1 MKYFLFLMFFSSCL
15 IVFSQGNQ
23 PTNSV
28 TITPN
33 ANTTDVKGNIK
44 ASGLVEGGSL
54 RVNSLATGNQFAAN
68 PIYADVSGNLITGYK
83 IGFYSIPH
91 AAFQQSFSVFGETNA
106 VQPFIIF
113 YSEDLLVPFVLG
125 QYFAI
130 IAPLQ
135 VPHKSKLENIKIGF
149 SFGSNTPKSL
159 RVRIRK
165 SSFDGTSSAII
176 ADFNTITS
184 VNYQI
189 VVSNASL
196 NLIEIDNQNYY
207 YSLIIFPTTDWEL
220 LNLRGVSIEYRDM

>member
-1 MKYFLFLMFFSSCL
+1 M
-15 IVFSQGNQ
+15 FSQGYQ

-28 TITPN
+28 TITPTS
-33 ANTTDVKGNIK
+33 NTTDVKGNIK
-44 ASGLVEGGSL
+44 ANGLIEANSL
-54 RVNSLATGNQFAAN
+54 KSTALATGNPFVAN
-68 PIYADVSGNLITGYK
+68 PVYADVSGNLISGYK
-83 IGFYSIPH
+83 VGFYSIPP

-106 VQPFIIF
+106 VQPYMVF
-113 YSEDLLVPFVLG
+113 YSEDLLVPFVLS
-125 QYFAI
+125 QYFAM

-165 SSFDGTSSAII
+165 SSFDDTSSAII

-184 VNYQI
+184 VNYQV

-207 YSLIIFPTTDWEL
+207 YSLIILPTTDWEL
-220 LNLRGVSIEYRDM
+220 LNLRGISIEYRDM